1 MWVCVWNYKLFL
13 TGVKVAN
20 YPFLSKNLNFVEQL
34 FAGRSKMQ
42 WKSAA
47 WEPGVE
53 TKKTIKLVLS
63 TTRKKRHKKNFTR
76 N

>member
-1 MWVCVWNYKLFL
+1 
-13 TGVKVAN
+13 
-20 YPFLSKNLNFVEQL
+20 
-34 FAGRSKMQ
+34 MQ

-53 TKKTIKLVLS
+53 KKKTIKRVLS